1 MASYATAAEARE
13 LTAGNYELSDETRV
27 TEDKWNLALE
37 RASRDVDAYIGWP
50 FPKEDRLRINVAD
63 ELSDGQAAALKRA
76 VIEQASYRLQLGES
90 ERVVDS
96 LRHGLRGEG
105 TQIVPPAPRYA
116 PQMREALADAGL
128 YKRSGTAPPA
138 DDAA

>member
-1 MASYATAAEARE
+1 MSAYATAAEAKA
-13 LTAGNYELSDETRV
+13 LTAGNVELTDRITDDEWTA
-27 TEDKWNLALE
+27 ALE
-37 RASRDVDAYIGWP
+37 RASRDVDSFCGWP
-50 FPKEDRLRINVAD
+50 FPKEDRLRINVVD
-63 ELSDGQAAALKRA
+63 ELSDGQAAALRRA
-76 VIEQASYRLQLGES
+76 VIEQASYRLQLGEP

-96 LRHGLRGEG
+96 LRHGLRGEA

-138 DDAA
+138 EDD